1 MSTTGST
8 VLFEARQHLDE
19 ILNFVATWRGIRS
32 LHFMDFFAGVGVA
45 GLTFTRA
52 GYSAEAYDVE
62 SNPQHDLTTR
72 VGFFAAL
79 TMIMALFPTG
89 LILLGPPC
97 SLWVFMSQSVHQRTV
112 ENAVGDIGKASV
124 RAANCLVRNC
134 TMLLAIAHCR
144 KVFFIL
150 EQPST
155 SRMVHFPWV
164 QALMAALRLKRIG
177 AWMRCFGGL
186 IPKASYLL
194 SNLPSCASLKRIWSK
209 KRSLDR
215 RAPWSKLGVL
225 SASTWTMGCSLVFAS
240 NCFSFFSVIAI

>member
-1 MSTTGST
+1 MSTSGST
-8 VLFEARQHLDE
+8 DLFEARQHLSDV
-19 ILNFVATWRGIRS
+19 LDFVARWRGKRS

-45 GLTFTRA
+45 GYTFTRA
-52 GYSAEAYDVE
+52 GYSADAYDVDL
-62 SNPQHDLTTR
+62 NPSQNITTR

-112 ENAVGDIGKASV
+112 MNAVGDIGKASV

-144 KVFFIL
+144 GVFFIL

-177 AWMRCFGGL
+177 TWMRCFGGS

-194 SNLPSCASLKRIWSK
+194 SNLPSCVSLKRVWSK
-209 KRSLDR
+209 KRSFER
-215 RAPWSKLGVL
+215 RASWSKLGVL
-225 SASTWTMGCSLVFAS
+225 SASIYGLWVLV
-240 NCFSFFSVIAI
+240 

>member
-1 MSTTGST
+1 MSTSGST
-8 VLFEARQHLDE
+8 DLFEARQHLSDV
-19 ILNFVATWRGIRS
+19 LDFVARWRGKRS

-45 GLTFTRA
+45 GYTFTRA
-52 GYSAEAYDVE
+52 GYSADAYDVDL
-62 SNPQHDLTTR
+62 NPSQNITTR

-112 ENAVGDIGKASV
+112 MNAVGDIGKASV

-144 KVFFIL
+144 GVFFIL

-164 QALMAALRLKRIG
+164 QALVAALRLKRIG
-177 AWMRCFGGL
+177 TWMRCFGGS

-194 SNLPSCASLKRIWSK
+194 SNLPSCVSLKRVWSK
-209 KRSLDR
+209 KRSFER
-215 RAPWSKLGVL
+215 RASWSKLGVL
-225 SASTWTMGCSLVFAS
+225 SASIYGLWVLV
-240 NCFSFFSVIAI
+240 